1 MNNVTV
7 ITSGKG
13 GVGKSTIT
21 FGLGMVLSKLGK
33 RVLLIDGDAEI
44 GCLDHMLGISEHKV
58 FDISDIVSGTAEP
71 SKAVYA
77 CPFEPNLFLLPSPA
91 EEEDVIS
98 PGIMKQLVSIFA
110 RFYDYVFIDSP
121 AGVGRSFTSASAA
134 AGRALI
140 VATPDPVSVHGA
152 NRAHERLSAALG
164 CQQRLIINRFSSSSF
179 RSEGY
184 YSDLDS
190 VIDAAGIRL
199 IAVIPE
205 DPVLPASTVNA
216 ELPPERSPGMLALE
230 RLSARLLGKQ
240 VPLPSLRNF

>member
-13 GVGKSTIT
+13 GVGKSTVT
-21 FGLGMVLSKLGK
+21 FGLGTVLSKLGK

-71 SKAVYA
+71 SKAVYTCA
-77 CPFEPNLFLLPSPA
+77 FEPNLFLLPAPA
-91 EEEDVIS
+91 AEEDVIS
-98 PGIMKQLVSIFA
+98 PEIMKQLVSIFS
-110 RFYDYVFIDSP
+110 RFYDFVFIDSP
-121 AGVGRSFTSASAA
+121 AGVGRSFSSASAA

-152 NRAHERLSAALG
+152 NRAHARLSVNTG
-164 CQQRLIINRFSSSSF
+164 CQQRLIINRFSSGVF
-179 RSEGY
+179 RREGY

-190 VIDAAGIRL
+190 VIDAAGVRL
-199 IAVIPE
+199 IAVVPD
-205 DPVLPASTVNA
+205 DPALAAATVNA
-216 ELPPERSPGMLALE
+216 KLPPERSPGVLALE
-230 RLSARLLGKQ
+230 RLAARLLGKQ
-240 VPLPSLRNF
+240 VPLPSLRSF

>member
-21 FGLGMVLSKLGK
+21 FGLGTVLSKLGK

-58 FDISDIVSGTAEP
+58 FDISDIVSGSAEP
-71 SKAVYA
+71 SKAVYTCA
-77 CPFEPNLFLLPSPA
+77 FEPNLFLLPAPA
-91 EEEDVIS
+91 AEEDVIS
-98 PGIMKQLVSIFA
+98 PKIMKQLVSIFS

-121 AGVGRSFTSASAA
+121 AGVGRSFSSASAA

-152 NRAHERLSAALG
+152 NRAHERLSAAG
-164 CQQRLIINRFSSSSF
+164 NCQQRLVINRFSSVDF
-179 RSEGY
+179 RYEGY
-184 YSDLDS
+184 YRDLDS
-190 VIDAAGIRL
+190 VIDDAGIRL
-199 IAVIPE
+199 IAVVPE
-205 DPVLPASTVNA
+205 DQALAAATVNA
-216 ELPPERSPGMLALE
+216 TRPPERSRGTLALE
-230 RLSARLLGKQ
+230 RLAARLLGKQ
-240 VPLPSLRNF
+240 VPLPPLNNF

>member
-13 GVGKSTIT
+13 GVGKSTVT
-21 FGLGMVLSKLGK
+21 FGLGTVLSKLGK

-58 FDISDIVSGTAEP
+58 FDIADIVSGAAEP
-71 SKAVYA
+71 SKAVYTCA
-77 CPFEPNLFLLPSPA
+77 FEPNLFLLPAPA
-91 EEEDVIS
+91 TEEDVIS
-98 PGIMKQLVSIFA
+98 PGIMKQLVSIFS

-121 AGVGRSFTSASAA
+121 AGVGRSFASASAA

-152 NRAHERLSAALG
+152 NRAHKRLSAAG
-164 CQQRLIINRFSSSSF
+164 ECQQRLIINRFSSTAF
-179 RSEGY
+179 RNEGY
-184 YSDLDS
+184 YRDLDS
-190 VIDAAGIRL
+190 VIDDTGIRL

-205 DPVLPASTVNA
+205 DPVLAAATVNA
-216 ELPPERSPGMLALE
+216 KCPPERSSGVLALE
-230 RLSARLLGKQ
+230 RLAARLLGKQ
-240 VPLPSLRNF
+240 VPLPSLRSF